1 MNNVYKYL
9 KKELQT
15 IGISE
20 NDIREDSKLKDD
32 FELDSTELVDLTL
45 SLKKEFGL
53 EIDLSKPNDL
63 TVGQLAKK
71 INGKLERKNE

>member
-71 INGKLERKNE
+71 INEKLERKNE